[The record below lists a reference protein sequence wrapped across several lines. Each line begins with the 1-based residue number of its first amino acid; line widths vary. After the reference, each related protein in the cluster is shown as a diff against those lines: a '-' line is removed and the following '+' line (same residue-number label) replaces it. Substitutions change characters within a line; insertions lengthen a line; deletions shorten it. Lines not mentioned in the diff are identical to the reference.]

1 MADTLDV
8 EADTSGNPQLTLVR
22 NGQVLG
28 SEVSSFVIEVSEE
41 LSTVGGTRGAHSV
54 LNPANWELSR
64 NGVVVTRGVTSIAF
78 GQSLTSTTLLN
89 GNPPAEGSEVV
100 VRCEL
105 PGMKREDISV
115 KFTDDST
122 IAISGERKA
131 VEKIERSDYLRHECS
146 YGAFKR
152 MVNLPEGCDHEKA
165 KASFNDGVLEIR
177 IPKSETTSKAWTVP
191 IT

>member
-1 MADTLDV
+1 MKRQSELRSVSRETGRPETGRELAPF
-8 EADTSGNPQLTLVR
+8 TSEFGSIMSS
-22 NGQVLG
+22 LG
-28 SEVSSFVIEVSEE
+28 SMERMLEDTFRRPFWSPFRDIFREFGTAGEVY
-41 LSTVGGTRGAHSV
+41 LYPSV
-54 LNPANWELSR
+54 DVYEH
-64 NGVVVTRGVTSIAF
+64 
-78 GQSLTSTTLLN
+78 
-89 GNPPAEGSEVV
+89 GSEVV

-115 KFTDDST
+115 KFTDDPT
-122 IAISGERKA
+122 IVISGERKA